1 MFQLVVFDIDGT
13 LIDSEQ
19 TGVRSLMQTIREL
32 TGREVPYEEAYRW
45 FGISSADVARDLHYA
60 DAARFGIRWEEN
72 YVALSHL
79 IKPFPGA
86 LEMVARIKAAG
97 FRTGIVT
104 ARNRFEFDND
114 PRLKPFLPYIDH
126 VVSADDTPLHK
137 PDPAPMRHI
146 VALASAA
153 SAAAARASHA
163 TEASPT
169 SPATAA
175 SAVAASA
182 AAASPADPA
191 TPASAVAAS
200 AAGAIPSDS
209 PQITPA
215 EVFPHIT
222 SASDDPSFPSPVT
235 SAEGIPF
242 TAPIASS
249 EHITSAASAIPSGP
263 SQITP
268 AETVYFGDTVYD
280 CRCAQGAGCRFALA
294 DWRSRG
300 LQGIPADFR
309 FTSAAEA
316 LQILGI

>member
-86 LEMVARIKAAG
+86 LEMVARIKAEG

-153 SAAAARASHA
+153 SAASVAARASHA
-163 TEASPT
+163 T
-169 SPATAA
+169 AA
-175 SAVAASA
+175 SAVATSA
-182 AAASPADPA
+182 VAASPADPA

-200 AAGAIPSDS
+200 AASAIPSDS

-215 EVFPHIT
+215 EVFPQIT
-222 SASDDPSFPSPVT
+222 PASDGPSFPSQVT

-249 EHITSAASAIPSGP
+249 EHIPSGP

-316 LQILGI
+316 LSILGL